1 MCARKIHVPHQVT
14 DQIINDLTIQAATV
28 NGSGSQTANLV
39 LTRAIF
45 HMGIPVAPKNVFP
58 SNIEGLPTWYQLRVT
73 PQGHM
78 ARRDQ
83 VDILVAFN
91 VATWHQDLRTVRP
104 GGVVVHE
111 EAFSTAE
118 ARTDITYYPVPFS
131 KLAKTKIQSDT
142 LRKQLANMIYVG
154 VVAGVLGIPW
164 EALDHAVRRQFLS
177 KPKAVP
183 INLDAIKVGFDYWQD
198 NFSKKDPYR
207 LEPMTGVVDGKVL
220 VEGNQAAALG
230 ALMGGVTVAA
240 WYPITPS
247 SSLCE
252 YLIAY
257 TDRFRTDPKTGEKR
271 IAIVQA
277 EDELAAVGMA
287 IGAGWA
293 GARAMTSTSGPGI
306 SLMAEFAGL
315 GYYAEVP
322 VVIFDIQ
329 RIGPSTGLP
338 TRTSQADIGFA
349 YTLSHGDTK
358 HLVLLP
364 GTVEECYEFAR
375 DAFDY
380 ADRFQT
386 PVFVLSDL
394 DLGMNLWMTPEFKY
408 PDKPFDRGK
417 VLSKDDLE
425 RLRGEWAR
433 YADVDRDGVPY
444 RTLPGTDHPAAGYF
458 TRGSGHDEHARY
470 TESAEAY
477 AANMDRLLRKFE
489 TARGAL
495 PAPVVDESPKSP
507 IGLIAFGSTHAAVVE
522 ARQALEA
529 ARRPV
534 DYLRVRALPLSPQVV
549 EFVSRHERVYI
560 VEQNRDGQI
569 YDLIR
574 LALPPALVD
583 RVHSI
588 RHYDGQP
595 IPADAIIEPLLESE
609 AVPV

>member
-1 MCARKIHVPHQVT
+1 VT
-14 DQIINDLTIQAATV
+14 EPIVNDLTIQAATV

-58 SNIEGLPTWYQLRVT
+58 SNIEGLPTWYQLRIT
-73 PQGHM
+73 REGHM
-78 ARRDQ
+78 ARNDK

-91 VATWHQDLRTVRP
+91 VATWREDLKTVRA
-104 GGVVVHE
+104 GGVVIHE

-118 ARTDITYYPVPFS
+118 ARADLTYYAVPFA
-131 KLAKTKIQSDT
+131 KLAKAKIASDT

-164 EALDHAVRRQFLS
+164 EALEHGVKRQFLA
-177 KPKAVP
+177 KPKAVGV
-183 INLDAIKVGFDYWQD
+183 NLDAIKVGYDHWQD
-198 NFSKKDPYR
+198 NFSKQDPYR
-207 LEPMTGVVDGKVL
+207 LEPMTGAVEGKVL

-230 ALMGGVTVAA
+230 AIMGGATVVA

-252 YLIAY
+252 YVIAY
-257 TDRFRTDPKTGEKR
+257 GDRFRVDPKTGEKL
-271 IAIVQA
+271 ISVVQA

-306 SLMAEFAGL
+306 SLMAEFSGL
-315 GYYAEVP
+315 AYYAEVP

-338 TRTSQADIGFA
+338 TRTSQADLGFV

-358 HLVLLP
+358 HLILLP
-364 GTVEECYEFAR
+364 GTVEECYEFGR

-408 PDKPFDRGK
+408 PEASFDRGK
-417 VLSKDDLE
+417 VLSKADLE
-425 RLRGEWAR
+425 RLAGEWAR
-433 YADVDRDGVPY
+433 YRDVDGDGVPY

-458 TRGSGHDEHARY
+458 TRGSGHDESARY
-470 TESAEAY
+470 TEGADAY
-477 AANMDRLLRKFE
+477 ARNMDRLAKKLE
-489 TARGAL
+489 TARQAL
-495 PAPVVDESPKSP
+495 PAPVVDEAGRKV
-507 IGLIAFGSTHAAVVE
+507 GVIAFGSTHAAVME
-522 ARQALEA
+522 ARNSID
-529 ARRPV
+529 V
-534 DYLRVRALPLSPQVV
+534 DYLRVRALPLSDDVV
-549 EFVSRHERVYI
+549 RFIARHERVYV
-560 VEQNRDGQI
+560 VEQNRDGQLF
-569 YDLIR
+569 DLVR
-574 LALPPALVD
+574 LALPAELVD
-583 RVHSI
+583 RVRSI
-588 RHYDGQP
+588 RHYNGQP
-595 IPADAIIEPLLESE
+595 IPAAAIIEPLKDKE
-609 AVPV
+609 AVPA

>member
-1 MCARKIHVPHQVT
+1 VIEPIV
-14 DQIINDLTIQAATV
+14 NDLTIQAATV

-58 SNIEGLPTWYQLRVT
+58 SNIEGLPTWYQLRIT
-73 PQGHM
+73 PEGHM
-78 ARRDQ
+78 ARSDK
-83 VDILVAFN
+83 VDILIAFN
-91 VATWHQDLRTVRP
+91 VATWRDDLKTVRA
-104 GGVVVHE
+104 GGVVIHE

-118 ARTDITYYPVPFS
+118 ARTDITFYPVPFA
-131 KLAKTKIQSDT
+131 KLAKAKIQSET

-154 VVAGVLGIPW
+154 VVSGLLGIPW
-164 EALDHAVRRQFLS
+164 EALEHGVRRQFLA
-177 KPKAVP
+177 KPKAVSV
-183 INLDAIKVGFDYWQD
+183 NLDAIKVGYDYWQD
-198 NFSKKDPYR
+198 NFSKTDPYR
-207 LEPMTGVVDGKVL
+207 LDAMTGAVDGKVL
-220 VEGNQAAALG
+220 VEGNQAAAIG
-230 ALMGGVTVAA
+230 ALMGGVTVVA

-257 TDRFRTDPKTGEKR
+257 SDRFREDPKSHEKL
-271 IAIVQA
+271 ISVVQA

-306 SLMAEFAGL
+306 SLMAEFSGL
-315 GYYAEVP
+315 AYYAEVP

-338 TRTSQADIGFA
+338 TRTSQADLGFV

-364 GTVEECYEFAR
+364 GSVEECYEFAR

-380 ADRFQT
+380 SDRFQT

-408 PDKPFDRGK
+408 PEKPFDRGK
-417 VLSKDDLE
+417 VLSKEDLE
-425 RLRGEWAR
+425 RLAGDWGR
-433 YADVDRDGVPY
+433 YRDVDGDGVTY
-444 RTLPGTDHPAAGYF
+444 RTLPGTDHPAAGFF
-458 TRGSGHDEHARY
+458 TRGSGHDENARY
-470 TESAEAY
+470 TESADAY
-477 AANMDRLLRKFE
+477 ARNMDRLVRKLE
-489 TARGAL
+489 TARHTL
-495 PAPVVDESPKSP
+495 PAPVVEEDGAT

-522 ARQALEA
+522 ARETLA
-529 ARRPV
+529 AAGKAI
-534 DYLRVRALPLSPQVV
+534 DYLRVRALPLSDDVAA
-549 EFVSRHERVYI
+549 FVSRHEHVYV
-560 VEQNRDGQI
+560 VEQNRDGQL

-574 LALPPALVD
+574 LALPANLIE
-583 RVHSI
+583 RLRSI
-588 RHYDGQP
+588 RHYNGQP
-595 IPADAIIEPLLESE
+595 IPAVAISEPLMQLE